1 MIYLDIKLP
10 SFFITGAML
19 RNGKFVDMHNKE
31 VEFDFSKQK
40 INALDAAPIYTEHG
54 GKPVGYLT
62 RIYTAPDDPNV
73 VRYDGFVFDE
83 SLHEYLSTNPGVS
96 AELYINNNSNEI
108 TITGMA
114 LTKYPA
120 IESASIDGVIAMSL
134 NTKQQEI
141 ADYIKENL
149 DEIEPALLEKI
160 AVIVSK
166 YITERQYPDPS
177 VEMSKAKEKIKEL
190 EIELSKRDKMNE
202 DVKIKLSQL
211 EQALSE
217 KEIMLSDKEKELEA
231 KAIELAEK
239 EAKLKEYE
247 AKIQEI
253 ELSSK
258 KTELL
263 SKIKAIEPE
272 FDEEVILSK
281 PLNEQISFLDT
292 YYTIVS
298 SKGKP
303 AQKEDIQLSAP
314 QNSVEQR
321 YRKLFDL

>member
-1 MIYLDIKLP
+1 
-10 SFFITGAML
+10 
-19 RNGKFVDMHNKE
+19 
-31 VEFDFSKQK
+31 
-40 INALDAAPIYTEHG
+40 
-54 GKPVGYLT
+54 
-62 RIYTAPDDPNV
+62 
-73 VRYDGFVFDE
+73 
-83 SLHEYLSTNPGVS
+83 
-96 AELYINNNSNEI
+96 
-108 TITGMA
+108 
-114 LTKYPA
+114 
-120 IESASIDGVIAMSL
+120 L